1 MQAYLHELSKI
12 GWTGLL
18 LMFLRTVSSKRQLA
32 GSLFC
37 SALFIFGG
45 KHMNAVIYRPYKRQ
59 DFKAVSSIINII
71 WKHESYYSP
80 KTAVRLSE
88 AYLRLC
94 LTEQT
99 FTQVAL
105 ADGKPIGII
114 MGNHIRRHRCPLVLR
129 LQAGWSVLVL
139 SMTAE
144 GRRSWRF
151 LEEIDRIYA
160 ALLSGQPQEYRG
172 ELSFFAIHPDYHGQ
186 GIGRELFSHF
196 CIYMEREN
204 IQHFYVFTDTSCN
217 LSLIH
222 ISEPT
227 RP

>member
-1 MQAYLHELSKI
+1 
-12 GWTGLL
+12 
-18 LMFLRTVSSKRQLA
+18 
-32 GSLFC
+32 
-37 SALFIFGG
+37 
-45 KHMNAVIYRPYKRQ
+45 MNAVIYRPYKRQ

-151 LEEIDRIYA
+151 LEEIDLYT
-160 ALLSGQPQEYRG
+160 
-172 ELSFFAIHPDYHGQ
+172 
-186 GIGRELFSHF
+186 
-196 CIYMEREN
+196 
-204 IQHFYVFTDTSCN
+204 QHFYQVNHRSTRENCLFSQFIRIITDRGLEGNCSVVFVCIWKERIYSIFMCLLTQAVTMDFTK
-217 LSLIH
+217 
-222 ISEPT
+222 T
-227 RP
+227 

>member
-1 MQAYLHELSKI
+1 
-12 GWTGLL
+12 
-18 LMFLRTVSSKRQLA
+18 
-32 GSLFC
+32 
-37 SALFIFGG
+37 
-45 KHMNAVIYRPYKRQ
+45 MNAVIYRPYKRQ

-88 AYLRLC
+88 AYLRLF

-105 ADGKPIGII
+105 ADRKPIGII

-160 ALLSGQPQEYRG
+160 ALLSGQPQEYRRTVFFPNSSG
-172 ELSFFAIHPDYHGQ
+172 LSRTGDWK
-186 GIGRELFSHF
+186 GIVQSFLYVYGKREYTAFL
-196 CIYMEREN
+196 CVY
-204 IQHFYVFTDTSCN
+204 
-217 LSLIH
+217 
-222 ISEPT
+222 
-227 RP
+227 

>member
-1 MQAYLHELSKI
+1 
-12 GWTGLL
+12 
-18 LMFLRTVSSKRQLA
+18 
-32 GSLFC
+32 
-37 SALFIFGG
+37 
-45 KHMNAVIYRPYKRQ
+45 MNAVIYRPYKRQ

-151 LEEIDRIYA
+151 FEEIDRVYA
-160 ALLSGQPQEYRG
+160 ALLSGQPQEYKG

-186 GIGRELFSHF
+186 GIGRELFSRF
-196 CIYMEREN
+196 CMYMEREN
-204 IQHFYVFTDTSCN
+204 IQHFYASNWC
-217 LSLIH
+217 L
-222 ISEPT
+222 
-227 RP
+227 

>member
-1 MQAYLHELSKI
+1 
-12 GWTGLL
+12 
-18 LMFLRTVSSKRQLA
+18 
-32 GSLFC
+32 
-37 SALFIFGG
+37 
-45 KHMNAVIYRPYKRQ
+45 MNAVIYRPYKRQ

-160 ALLSGQPQEYRG
+160 ALLSGQPQEYKG

-186 GIGRELFSHF
+186 GIERELFSRF
-196 CIYMEREN
+196 CMYMEREN

-217 LSLIH
+217 YVFYENMNMFRRGTKRVKLKVNHRLEEFSFFLY
-222 ISEPT
+222 ENG
-227 RP
+227 

>member
-1 MQAYLHELSKI
+1 MDRPAADVSAYSFIEKAV
-12 GWTGLL
+12 GG
-18 LMFLRTVSSKRQLA
+18 FTVLFSS
-32 GSLFC
+32 FY
-37 SALFIFGG
+37 FGG

-151 LEEIDRIYA
+151 
-160 ALLSGQPQEYRG
+160 
-172 ELSFFAIHPDYHGQ
+172 
-186 GIGRELFSHF
+186 
-196 CIYMEREN
+196 
-204 IQHFYVFTDTSCN
+204 
-217 LSLIH
+217 
-222 ISEPT
+222 
-227 RP
+227 

>member
-1 MQAYLHELSKI
+1 
-12 GWTGLL
+12 
-18 LMFLRTVSSKRQLA
+18 MFLRTVSSKRQLA

-105 ADGKPIGII
+105 ADGEPYPQAPLSVSASSAGRMVGTCPFDDSRGAQVMAVFRRNRSDIRSSSIRSTTGVQGRTVFFRNSSGLSRTGDWKGIVQSFLCVH
-114 MGNHIRRHRCPLVLR
+114 GKREY
-129 LQAGWSVLVL
+129 
-139 SMTAE
+139 TA
-144 GRRSWRF
+144 F
-151 LEEIDRIYA
+151 LCVY
-160 ALLSGQPQEYRG
+160 
-172 ELSFFAIHPDYHGQ
+172 
-186 GIGRELFSHF
+186 
-196 CIYMEREN
+196 
-204 IQHFYVFTDTSCN
+204 
-217 LSLIH
+217 
-222 ISEPT
+222 
-227 RP
+227 

>member
-172 ELSFFAIHPDYHGQ
+172 ELSFFAIHPDYHGK
-186 GIGRELFSHF
+186 GLEGNCSVVFVYIWKER
-196 CIYMEREN
+196 IYSIFMCLLT
-204 IQHFYVFTDTSCN
+204 QAVTMDFTKT
-217 LSLIH
+217 
-222 ISEPT
+222 
-227 RP
+227 

>member
-1 MQAYLHELSKI
+1 
-12 GWTGLL
+12 
-18 LMFLRTVSSKRQLA
+18 
-32 GSLFC
+32 
-37 SALFIFGG
+37 
-45 KHMNAVIYRPYKRQ
+45 MNAVIYRPYKRQ

-144 GRRSWRF
+144 G
-151 LEEIDRIYA
+151 A
-160 ALLSGQPQEYRG
+160 G
-172 ELSFFAIHPDYHGQ
+172 HG
-186 GIGRELFSHF
+186 GF
-196 CIYMEREN
+196 
-204 IQHFYVFTDTSCN
+204 
-217 LSLIH
+217 
-222 ISEPT
+222 
-227 RP
+227 

>member
-1 MQAYLHELSKI
+1 
-12 GWTGLL
+12 
-18 LMFLRTVSSKRQLA
+18 
-32 GSLFC
+32 
-37 SALFIFGG
+37 
-45 KHMNAVIYRPYKRQ
+45 MNAVIYRPYKRQ

-172 ELSFFAIHPDYHGQ
+172 RTVFFSQFIRIITDRGLEGNCSVIFVY
-186 GIGRELFSHF
+186 IWKER
-196 CIYMEREN
+196 IYSIFMCLLT
-204 IQHFYVFTDTSCN
+204 QAVTMDFTKT
-217 LSLIH
+217 
-222 ISEPT
+222 
-227 RP
+227 

>member
-1 MQAYLHELSKI
+1 
-12 GWTGLL
+12 
-18 LMFLRTVSSKRQLA
+18 MFLRTVSSKRQLA

-186 GIGRELFSHF
+186 GIGRELFSRF

-217 LSLIH
+217 YGFY
-222 ISEPT
+222 EYMNMFGGA
-227 RP
+227 RKG

>member
-1 MQAYLHELSKI
+1 
-12 GWTGLL
+12 
-18 LMFLRTVSSKRQLA
+18 
-32 GSLFC
+32 
-37 SALFIFGG
+37 
-45 KHMNAVIYRPYKRQ
+45 MNAVIYRPYKRQ

-160 ALLSGQPQEYRG
+160 ALLSGQPQEYKG
-172 ELSFFAIHPDYHGQ
+172 ELSFFRNSSGLSRTGDWK
-186 GIGRELFSHF
+186 GIVQSFLYVYGKREYTAFL
-196 CIYMEREN
+196 CVY
-204 IQHFYVFTDTSCN
+204 
-217 LSLIH
+217 
-222 ISEPT
+222 
-227 RP
+227 

>member
-1 MQAYLHELSKI
+1 
-12 GWTGLL
+12 
-18 LMFLRTVSSKRQLA
+18 
-32 GSLFC
+32 
-37 SALFIFGG
+37 
-45 KHMNAVIYRPYKRQ
+45 MNAVIYRPYKRQ

-88 AYLRLC
+88 AYLRLF

-105 ADGKPIGII
+105 ADRKPIGII

-160 ALLSGQPQEYRG
+160 ALLSGQPQEYKG

-186 GIGRELFSHF
+186 GIGRELFSRF
-196 CIYMEREN
+196 CMYMEREN

-217 LSLIH
+217 YGFYENTNMFRRGTKRVKLKVNHRLEEFSFFLY
-222 ISEPT
+222 ENG
-227 RP
+227 

>member
-1 MQAYLHELSKI
+1 
-12 GWTGLL
+12 
-18 LMFLRTVSSKRQLA
+18 
-32 GSLFC
+32 
-37 SALFIFGG
+37 
-45 KHMNAVIYRPYKRQ
+45 MNAVIYRPYKRQ

-160 ALLSGQPQEYRG
+160 ALLSGQPQEYKG

-186 GIGRELFSHF
+186 GIGRELFSRF

-217 LSLIH
+217 YGFYEHQGMVKRCEKEHLFDIKGQSAKMIFF
-222 ISEPT
+222 IYEYT
-227 RP
+227 RK